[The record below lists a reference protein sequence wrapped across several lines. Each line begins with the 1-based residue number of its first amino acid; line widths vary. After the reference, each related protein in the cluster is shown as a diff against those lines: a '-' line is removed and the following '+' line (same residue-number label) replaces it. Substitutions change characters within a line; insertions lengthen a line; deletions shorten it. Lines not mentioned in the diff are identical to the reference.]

1 MEKDLDL
8 LFETCVSSTVEENAE
23 TTIIDGKDSA
33 LQYSQTYN
41 VRLPKPEEKIA
52 LNTSE
57 ILKMKEICADAKN
70 ESFSFA
76 EVFLGASS
84 LLLGAFLSAIISRVH
99 YEFTLL
105 SIFLYTICPVGG
117 VGFGVAYF
125 YSRNKAVSDIKQFAS
140 RIESCINVYD
150 ETDIEERK

>member
-57 ILKMKEICADAKN
+57 IL
-70 ESFSFA
+70 
-76 EVFLGASS
+76 
-84 LLLGAFLSAIISRVH
+84 
-99 YEFTLL
+99 
-105 SIFLYTICPVGG
+105 
-117 VGFGVAYF
+117 
-125 YSRNKAVSDIKQFAS
+125 
-140 RIESCINVYD
+140 
-150 ETDIEERK
+150 